1 MLIFCCFALFPFI
14 PDILG
19 KNISKKGRL
28 SMESTLKTLH
38 SFKRLPRHIGVIPD
52 GNRRWA
58 TEHGLR
64 KEQGY
69 ASGIGPGFAL
79 YRHCLELGI
88 EEMTFYGFTQDNT
101 KRPSV
106 QRIAFQ
112 KACVEAVYTL
122 SHLDASLL
130 VVGNTDSPLFPR
142 ELLPFAGKRVDFGQ
156 CRMKV
161 NFLVNY
167 GWQWDLSQGLA
178 QLHAAGPAKETFLGG
193 IGSSEISR
201 IDLMIRW
208 GGRRRLSGFL
218 PVQTIYADFY
228 ILDAL
233 WPDYTAEHLYEA
245 LHWYEEQD
253 ITLGG

>member
-1 MLIFCCFALFPFI
+1 MSSPL
-14 PDILG
+14 
-19 KNISKKGRL
+19 
-28 SMESTLKTLH
+28 
-38 SFKRLPRHIGVIPD
+38 FKRIPRHIGVIPD

-58 TEHGLR
+58 VQNGLR

-69 ASGIGPGFAL
+69 SYGIDPGFKL
-79 YRHCLELGI
+79 YQDCLQLGI

-101 KRPSV
+101 KRPAI

-112 KACVEAVYTL
+112 KACVNAVL
-122 SHLDASLL
+122 KLAQMDASLL
-130 VVGNTDSPLFPR
+130 VVGNTDSPLFPV
-142 ELLPFAGKRVDFGQ
+142 ELLPFASKRVTFGNG
-156 CRMKV
+156 RMKV

-167 GWQWDLSQGLA
+167 GWQWDLGKALSIMSSNQSNPLR
-178 QLHAAGPAKETFLGG
+178 TDILGNL
-193 IGSSEISR
+193 GSKDISK
-201 IDLMIRW
+201 IDLIIRW

-228 ILDAL
+228 IIDDL
-233 WPDYTAEHLYEA
+233 WPDYTTEHLYDA